1 MTGTEARIVMEEV
14 TGTQEAAAAR
24 ARRERFDRN
33 SAWLQAHVKEVYS
46 RYRGKCIVIAGEE
59 LFAADTPEDAWALAD
74 AAHPEDDGSFIRYIP
89 REKMARIYAN

>member
-1 MTGTEARIVMEEV
+1 MTNSEARIVVEEV
-14 TGTQEAAAAR
+14 TDPDENAAAG

-46 RYRGKCIVIAGEE
+46 RYRGKCVVIAGEE